1 MKEVEFHCSFP
12 FVGTLGF
19 IGCLCSMTCC
29 SILRPSPSM
38 EMEQLSKD
46 VIGSK
51 VQGIEIE
58 IMKIPTGGK

>member
-1 MKEVEFHCSFP
+1 
-12 FVGTLGF
+12 
-19 IGCLCSMTCC
+19 
-29 SILRPSPSM
+29 M